1 MDKEFTPAEK
11 IRIAAAILREMG
23 VTHAYI
29 KDKEIFVVEGDDFKA
44 IIGDMP
50 VQTHD
55 RRLDER
61 PFDYTEYSVELP
73 DGWKLYTLDYEE
85 E

>member
-1 MDKEFTPAEK
+1 MEKEFTPIGK
-11 IRIAAAILREMG
+11 VLIAAAILREMG

-50 VQTHD
+50 VLELD
-55 RRLDER
+55 RNDKKY
-61 PFDYTEYSVELP
+61 PTEYYVELP
-73 DGWKLYTLDYEE
+73 NGWKLSTLDYEE